1 MFFLKKAIKLSSQPP
16 QYIKKNSQNMLKKET
31 KAAKKNT
38 WGKLQCFKEKNKKTK
53 FSTSLIVKKIKSTKI
68 ILKKNKTKKKKI
80 CKKWQFWKKKEKQIK
95 TIKKTCGES

>member
-38 WGKLQCFKEKNKKTK
+38 
-53 FSTSLIVKKIKSTKI
+53 
-68 ILKKNKTKKKKI
+68 
-80 CKKWQFWKKKEKQIK
+80 
-95 TIKKTCGES
+95 